1 MSLKENKLIQRFS
14 YLATGMLLIAP
25 YMLPDNNAFLLL
37 GLGCLGLNLQT
48 VRAKQWNLTLL
59 NCSSGFTY
67 LYNYIVNC

>member
-1 MSLKENKLIQRFS
+1 
-14 YLATGMLLIAP
+14 
-25 YMLPDNNAFLLL
+25 MLPDNNAFLLL

-48 VRAKQWNLTLL
+48 VRTKQWNLTLL